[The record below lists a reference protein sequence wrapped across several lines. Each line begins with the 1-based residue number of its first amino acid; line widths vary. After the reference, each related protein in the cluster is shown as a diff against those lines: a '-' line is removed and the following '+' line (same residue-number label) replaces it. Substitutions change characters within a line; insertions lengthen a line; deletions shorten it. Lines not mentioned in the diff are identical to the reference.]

1 MLQAPE
7 ARVLSELDYRP
18 IAISRLKNKK
28 NSLNWRARW
37 DLNPRPTGFP
47 HKPEALRVL
56 STCRAIRAAPRARYS
71 FLSTRLVCILV
82 GEVKTLLI
90 ICDGMADRTI
100 PALAYKTPLEI
111 AKKPNMDWLAKRG
124 ISGIMDTIA
133 PGTAPGSD
141 TAHLALLGYDPYETY
156 TGRGPF
162 EAAGAGIELRP
173 GDIAFRV
180 NYATVD
186 KNMIVTDRRAGR
198 IHDTEALAEAVQK
211 IKLKGAEF
219 IFKST
224 VGHRATLVLR
234 GKEISHEVSD
244 SDPHE
249 EGKRPLKIE
258 PLLQEPEQK
267 LPSYPIIAGG
277 VRKYVMRRRWAAKTA
292 KLLNDFSQKAH
303 EVLKKHPVNIERVK
317 KGLPPAN
324 YLLIRGGG
332 VVPHLVPFQERFG
345 IKGCCVAAAALV
357 KGVCKLAGMTVV
369 DVPGATGSV
378 NTDLNAKAK
387 AVLEQAQSHD
397 FILLHVKGA
406 DEAGHDGNIKAKIE
420 IIERVDAIINQFI
433 DSFDFIVV
441 TADHTTPIS
450 VKNHT
455 ADPVP
460 VVISGPG
467 VRTDDVKTYS
477 ERAAARGGLGR
488 IRGKDLIPI
497 IIDLMGKSRKFGA

>member
-1 MLQAPE
+1 M
-7 ARVLSELDYRP
+7 
-18 IAISRLKNKK
+18 
-28 NSLNWRARW
+28 
-37 DLNPRPTGFP
+37 
-47 HKPEALRVL
+47 
-56 STCRAIRAAPRARYS
+56 
-71 FLSTRLVCILV
+71 
-82 GEVKTLLI
+82 KTLLI
-90 ICDGMADRTI
+90 ICDGMADRPI
-100 PALAYKTPLEI
+100 PALAHKTPLEI

-133 PGTAPGSD
+133 PGTTPGSD

-162 EAAGAGIELRP
+162 EAAGAGIDLQP

-186 KNMIVTDRRAGR
+186 KNMVITDRRAGR
-198 IHDTEALAEAVQK
+198 IQDTKALAEAVQK

-219 IFKST
+219 IFRST

-234 GKEISHEVSD
+234 GKGLSHEVSD

-249 EGKRPLKIE
+249 EGKKPLKIE
-258 PLLQEPEQK
+258 PFLQAQEEVMPA
-267 LPSYPIIAGG
+267 YPIIAGG

-292 KLLNDFSQKAH
+292 KLLNEFSQKAH
-303 EVLKKHPVNIERVK
+303 EVLKKHPINLERAK
-317 KGLPPAN
+317 NGLPPAN

-332 VVPHLVPFQERFG
+332 VVPHLKPFQERFR
-345 IKGCCVAAAALV
+345 IKGACVAAAALV

-387 AVLEQAQSHD
+387 AALQLLDKHD
-397 FILLHVKGA
+397 FIILHVKGA
-406 DEAGHDGNIKAKIE
+406 DEASHDGNIRAKIE
-420 IIERVDAIINQFI
+420 IIERVDSIINQFI
-433 DSFDFIVV
+433 DTFDFIVI
-441 TADHTTPIS
+441 TADHTTPVS

-467 VRTDDVKTYS
+467 VRTDDVKTFS
-477 ERAAARGGLGR
+477 ERAAAKGGLGR

-497 IIDLMGKSRKFGA
+497 VIDLMGKSPKFGA